1 MNTVAPIVTIALAT
15 NIHRQGS
22 PRGEAHMLSNPMFWD
37 SNENQ
42 VGLLQ
47 TDRGMNYML
56 LDTSFTMVP
65 LIRKADTTFTDFLLS
80 DASAQKCKIAIN
92 GNFFGLGTGDK
103 AKAHGRSVVAASD
116 VEVQGQVVQAGKVIA
131 GDSRPDSF
139 WFGQLSL
146 CGPGA
151 AGCRFVGGKG
161 DPPTDSRVVAAM
173 GGLGPLIVEDL
184 PYGVGNKYK
193 PGAPAGTAEPDEG
206 EPSQIAKR
214 YLIQRNNK
222 TFIKQNDHSAET
234 GKAVLAYCVE
244 RNRLLVGLQEDGTT
258 PGMKISQLAY
268 DLLNLG
274 FDDAVF
280 LDGSDSATL
289 MVDGKMVVTPGGY
302 KDHAIVVGMG
312 FTR

>member
-1 MNTVAPIVTIALAT
+1 
-15 NIHRQGS
+15 
-22 PRGEAHMLSNPMFWD
+22 MLSNPMFWD
-37 SNENQ
+37 TKENQ
-42 VGLLQ
+42 VGILQ

-56 LDTSFTMVP
+56 LDTSFSMLP
-65 LIRKADTTFTDFLLS
+65 IIRTDGGKTFSEFLLS
-80 DASAQKCKIAIN
+80 DSKAKNCKIVIN
-92 GNFFGLGTGDK
+92 GNFFGLGTISKGK
-103 AKAHGRSVVAASD
+103 LAAGTTLDPDDVD
-116 VEVQGQVVQAGKVIA
+116 VEGQVVQAGKVIA

-146 CGPGA
+146 CANGPT
-151 AGCRFVGGKG
+151 GCRFVGGKG
-161 DPPTDSRVVAAM
+161 DPPADSRVVAAI

-193 PGAPAGTAEPDEG
+193 PGAPAGIAEPDEG
-206 EPSQIAKR
+206 EPSKIAKR

-222 TFIKQNDHSAET
+222 TFIKQNEHSAET

-244 RNRLLVGLQEDGTT
+244 RNRLLVGLQEHGTT

-289 MVDGKMVVTPGGY
+289 MVDGKMIVSPAER
-302 KDHAIVVGMG
+302 KDNAIVVGVG
-312 FTR
+312 FSR